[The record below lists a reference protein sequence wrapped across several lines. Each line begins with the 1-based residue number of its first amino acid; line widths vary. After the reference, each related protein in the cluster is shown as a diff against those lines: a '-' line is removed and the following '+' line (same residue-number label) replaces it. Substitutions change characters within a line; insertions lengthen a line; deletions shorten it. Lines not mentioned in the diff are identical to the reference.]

1 MDSNT
6 SKRISWIKSSKC
18 TFVNTYSFSSILV
31 PKIEIGH
38 CLLKICMGCILR
50 YWDDFALLYWK
61 LSLPNNWYLSIWWV
75 TNKHCVSELWSSHIQ
90 LVLRLPEP
98 IMMILRLLF
107 SSYFPLFIYFLNIFF
122 ISFFVVETQINV
134 LQTVGGIQNI
144 PC

>member
-31 PKIEIGH
+31 QKKWNWDIAFSRYGMFWDIEMQWL
-38 CLLKICMGCILR
+38 CTAVLKTE
-50 YWDDFALLYWK
+50 
-61 LSLPNNWYLSIWWV
+61 SSNNWYLSIWWV